1 MNLKIGL
8 QLYSI
13 RDEMEKDMA
22 RALQAVKEM
31 GYDYVEFA
39 GYFGKE
45 AKQVRELLDRL
56 GLKCVSVH
64 QNPTLFFE
72 EGQKAI
78 DYLKEIGAEY
88 CAIPWYAVEH
98 YRNEWDKT
106 IQSFSELGKSLKE
119 NGIQL
124 LYHNHDFE
132 FQTIGDEIILDKI
145 YRTVPAEYLQPELDM
160 CWVKYAGYEPVDYL
174 EKYAGRIDIVH
185 IKDFYCEKMGGGPVY
200 ALIDSDGSELEKES
214 KEDRGFAF
222 RPVGSG
228 VQDVKAIVEAAE
240 KAGARYLIVEQD
252 EWGTESSLSE
262 AKKSI
267 DYLKQL

>member
-22 RALQAVKEM
+22 HALKAVKEI

-45 AKQVRELLDRL
+45 AEQVKALLDCY
-56 GLKCVSVH
+56 GLKCISVH

-78 DYLKEIGAEY
+78 DYLKKIGTEY
-88 CAIPWYAVEH
+88 CAIPWYEVAS
-98 YRNEWDKT
+98 YRNDWDKT
-106 IQSFSELGKSLKE
+106 IKSFSELGKKLKE

-132 FQTIGDEIILDKI
+132 FQKIGGEIILDKI
-145 YRTVPAEYLQPELDM
+145 YQTVPAEYLQPELDM
-160 CWVKYAGYEPVDYL
+160 CWVKYAGYEPVSYL

-185 IKDFYCEKMGGGPVY
+185 IKDFCCEKMGGGPVY
-200 ALIDSDGSELEKES
+200 ALIDSDGNEMESGS
-214 KEDRGFAF
+214 KEERGFEF

-228 VQDVKAIVEAAE
+228 IQDVKSIVAASE
-240 KAGARYLIVEQD
+240 KAGAQYLIVEQD
-252 EWGTESSLSE
+252 EWGAESSLGQ

-267 DYLKQL
+267 EYLKQL